1 MEAPDPQASPMIP
14 KTDNSDTESPEGA
27 KERAYLKHGSWAM
40 VLVAEDDAA
49 FRFLLSEAL
58 SEEGYQVLSAA
69 NGVDALELYRKNA
82 DNINLVVADVVM
94 PGMDGLTAAVEMRKI
109 DDNVF
114 FLFMSG
120 YEPERIREIG
130 INMDDIPNA
139 AFLRKPFAFKDL
151 ISRIRMLAPCH
162 QT

>member
-1 MEAPDPQASPMIP
+1 MIP
-14 KTDNSDTESPEGA
+14 KTDSDTQSSEGV
-27 KERAYLKHGSWAM
+27 KEHVRLEPGSWVM

-58 SEEGYQVLSAA
+58 SEAGFEVLSAT
-69 NGVDALELYRKNA
+69 NGIEALELYRKNA
-82 DNINLVVADVVM
+82 DKINLVVADVVM
-94 PGMDGLTAAVEMRKI
+94 PGMDGLTAAVEMLKI

-120 YEPERIREIG
+120 YELERIKEIG
-130 INMDDIPNA
+130 INMEDIPNSV
-139 AFLRKPFAFKDL
+139 FLRKPFAFKNM
-151 ISRIRMLAPCH
+151 ITMIRSLRPPN